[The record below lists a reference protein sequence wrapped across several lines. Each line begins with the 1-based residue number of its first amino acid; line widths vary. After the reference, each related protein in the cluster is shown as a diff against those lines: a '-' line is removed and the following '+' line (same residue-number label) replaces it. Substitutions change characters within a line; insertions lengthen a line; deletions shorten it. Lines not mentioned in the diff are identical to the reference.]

1 MTLSRV
7 PEFRGLL
14 CPLSRRGVSFL
25 HRRQARASG
34 CWTPPCADLGGTE
47 LLLQVSPQ
55 PGPQL

>member
-7 PEFRGLL
+7 PEFWGPL

-25 HRRQARASG
+25 HRRQARAAG